1 MNAMNLKNNNPK
13 GIILIIIAMSFFAIQ
28 DSLIKFIFEKSS
40 LYEIFFGRYI
50 VAAFL
55 LFCFIKVTKKNVVIK
70 TQYPILTITRV
81 ILHFMAFSAFFISLT
96 YMPLATANALFF
108 SSPFFISIFA
118 KFFLNEFIGLRRWLA
133 IIFGFIGVYIV
144 LNPSFSNFEYK
155 NLLPV
160 LSAFFYAASMTVT
173 KYTSD
178 KDNVYTQL
186 FYFYLVSIFLLVII
200 FFFMGNGQFNNLSFD
215 PTLQFIFREW
225 FTNFDYT
232 WKFILFFGVAAS
244 IAFVCIFSA
253 YIIASP
259 SVVSLFEYSLIIMS
273 MIPGYFLFSEIPSL
287 RTFLGVAFIIS
298 AGIYIYFREKVRD
311 QYIATDTPAR
321 R

>member
-1 MNAMNLKNNNPK
+1 MTADNNSK
-13 GIILIIIAMSFFAIQ
+13 GIVLILIAMSLFSMQ
-28 DSLIKFIFEKSS
+28 DALIKFIFEQSA
-40 LYEIFFGRYI
+40 LYEIFFGRYLIAAI
-50 VAAFL
+50 VLFIYLSFKGQKVSLKTHYPL
-55 LFCFIKVTKKNVVIK
+55 LTFI
-70 TQYPILTITRV
+70 RV
-81 ILHFMAFSAFFISLT
+81 LLHFIAFSTFFISIT
-96 YMPLATANALFF
+96 YMQLATANALFF
-108 SSPFFISIFA
+108 SCPFFVSIFA
-118 KFFLNEFIGLRRWLA
+118 KFFLKEFIGIRRWSA
-133 IIFGFIGVYIV
+133 IAFGFMGVLIV
-144 LNPSFSNFEYK
+144 LNPNFEEFEFR

-160 LSAFFYAASMTVT
+160 LSALFYAASMTIT

-178 KDNVYTQL
+178 KDDVNTQL
-186 FYFYLVSIFLLVII
+186 YYFYLIALILCGII
-200 FFFMGNGQFNNLSFD
+200 YFFMGNGQFNSIDFD
-215 PTLQFIFREW
+215 QTTQFIFREW

-287 RTFLGVAFIIS
+287 RTLIGVICIIS
-298 AGIYIYFREKVRD
+298 AGVYIYFRERVRK
-311 QYIATDTPAR
+311 QYIASETPAR